1 MKRFRGSFLIMAA
14 VAAAALAGCGS
25 TAGSGTSSGVS
36 APATAA
42 SSSSSDSGSSGS
54 GSASAGDLSVAKSSL
69 GQIVVDGRGM
79 TVYVFDKDV
88 ADSGKSN
95 CTGGCASL
103 WPAVVAMSDTP
114 AVSGVTGKVG
124 TITTT
129 AGTKQLTINGLPVYT
144 FTKDSAAGDVQGQGF
159 MKLWWVLDPAGAKVS
174 AMPEPSAPASM
185 APTSSAPADNGSGY

>member
-25 TAGSGTSSGVS
+25 TAGNGTSSGVS
-36 APATAA
+36 SPTTAA
-42 SSSSSDSGSSGS
+42 SSSSSSGSGSSGS
-54 GSASAGDLSVAKSSL
+54 SSAADLTAAKSSL
-69 GQIVVDGRGM
+69 GQIIVDGKGM
-79 TVYVFDKDV
+79 TVYAFDKDV

-103 WPAVVAMSDTP
+103 WPAVVAKSGTP
-114 AVSGVTGKVG
+114 SVSGVTGKVG
-124 TITTT
+124 TITTA

-144 FTKDSAAGDVQGQGF
+144 FSKDDSAGDVYGQGF

-174 AMPEPSAPASM
+174 TTPAPSAPASS
-185 APTSSAPADNGSGY
+185 APSSSAPANNGSGY

>member
-36 APATAA
+36 SPTTAA
-42 SSSSSDSGSSGS
+42 SSSSSGSGSSGS
-54 GSASAGDLSVAKSSL
+54 SSASATDLATAKSSL
-69 GQIVVDGRGM
+69 GQIIVDGRGM

-103 WPAVVAMSDTP
+103 WPAAVAKSDTP
-114 AVSGVTGKVG
+114 SVSGVTGKVG
-124 TITTT
+124 TITTA
-129 AGTKQLTINGLPVYT
+129 AGTKQLTINGLPAYT
-144 FTKDSAAGDVQGQGF
+144 FSKDSASGDVQGQAF

-174 AMPEPSAPASM
+174 TMPEPST
-185 APTSSAPADNGSGY
+185 PTSSAPANNGSGY